1 MRPLRK
7 MIPTQRKVSTGFTL
21 IELLVVIAIIAILA
35 AMLLPALA
43 SAKEKSRRAACL
55 NNIRQLGIGTH
66 LYGNDNDQKIPDATR
81 NTDGRGTD
89 SYTGMVGSQIGH
101 YWTNNYGEKVLDC
114 PNLYPIY
121 TARESGIGIFL
132 GYHYL
137 GGHRGTPWPRLD
149 PWVSAQKL
157 TDNPTLPLIADY
169 ITWYAEGPGWA
180 YIPHGKNGAI
190 QSSSRSTSGDPSLT
204 GGSLA
209 LRNINGKPPS
219 RLGAAGGNVGTLD
232 GSVRWKRISNMGNY
246 QVFSGPGA
254 YNGNW

>member
-1 MRPLRK
+1 MK
-7 MIPTQRKVSTGFTL
+7 YSNTKVTSGIVVAFTL
-21 IELLVVIAIIAILA
+21 IELLVVVAIIAILA

-43 SAKEKSRRAACL
+43 GAKEKARRAGCL
-55 NNIRQLGIGTH
+55 NNIRQLAIGTQ
-66 LYGNDNDQKIPDATR
+66 LYGTDNEQKIPDATR

-101 YWTNNYGEKVLDC
+101 YWTNTYGEKILDC

-121 TARESGIGIFL
+121 LERESGIGISL

-149 PWVSAQKL
+149 PWTSPQKL

-169 ITWYAEGPGWA
+169 NTWYAEGPGWA
-180 YIPHGKNGAI
+180 FIPHGKNGPI
-190 QSSSRSTSGDPSLT
+190 QSSARGGGDSTSL
-204 GGSLA
+204 GGSFA
-209 LRNINGKPPS
+209 LRNINGKPPF
-219 RLGAAGGNVGTLD
+219 RLGARGGNVGTLD
-232 GSVRWKRISNMGNY
+232 GSARWKRISEMGNY
-246 QVFSGPGA
+246 QIFSGPGA